1 MSTVDVL
8 FHLRK
13 EEYFRRAEEADPI
26 GNSAPV
32 AKDAMAELCRHVLGQ
47 RRWVPVVLFDR
58 VRVCLTISVVGSN
71 DSFYPIFPPPLD
83 FAGDVNLD
91 VTHQELLRFETR
103 APDVLI
109 LPSRLKH
116 FAKVR
121 RIVRLMVICI
131 D

>member
-13 EEYFRRAEEADPI
+13 EEYFRRAEEADPV

-47 RRWVPVVLFDR
+47 RRWVSVVLSDR
-58 VRVCLTISVVGSN
+58 VCVCLIVSAVGLN

-83 FAGDVNLD
+83 LAGDVNLD

-121 RIVRLMVICI
+121 RFVRLIAFGI
-131 D
+131 G